1 MQVDYMGII
10 LILVDKGIKH
20 IAGFPNQR
28 PIRGNLP
35 FLFRCRPKLTT
46 KSKSF
51 RHGIYICIELL
62 VHAASSA
69 HAERRFAATFLRHC
83 RALYVVVFQ
92 HVDPSVTLG

>member
-35 FLFRCRPKLTT
+35 FYF
-46 KSKSF
+46 
-51 RHGIYICIELL
+51 
-62 VHAASSA
+62 
-69 HAERRFAATFLRHC
+69 
-83 RALYVVVFQ
+83 VVGL
-92 HVDPSVTLG
+92 S